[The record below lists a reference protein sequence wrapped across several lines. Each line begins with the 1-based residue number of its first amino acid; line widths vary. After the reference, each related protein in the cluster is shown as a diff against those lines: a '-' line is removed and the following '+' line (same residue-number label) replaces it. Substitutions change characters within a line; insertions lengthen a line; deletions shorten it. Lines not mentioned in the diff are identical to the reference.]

1 MEWCLGLET
10 KLRKL
15 LTAIVKLPGKVDRAD
30 EGVSPQQS
38 RQPVS
43 SPPDADVGAEPI
55 EPSQWQAGLAG
66 VPRHGGLTPCR
77 TSSRRLPFRFTASY
91 VAIQIPTPRLLQ
103 RTVVER
109 RHRCR
114 NSHRQLRMQV
124 IKGASNPLTRYT

>member
-10 KLRKL
+10 KPRKL

-55 EPSQWQAGLAG
+55 EPSQWEAGLAG
-66 VPRHGGLTPCR
+66 VELPGMEVEHRGSTVRVAPRAQECQFHV
-77 TSSRRLPFRFTASY
+77 S
-91 VAIQIPTPRLLQ
+91 
-103 RTVVER
+103 
-109 RHRCR
+109 
-114 NSHRQLRMQV
+114 
-124 IKGASNPLTRYT
+124 